1 MSLNKF
7 VRYKSYES
15 IIIKSNIINAKL
27 IELVIFCQNIIKKI
41 QKYGYF
47 LIKKH
52 QNLILL
58 IIITKLIIETINKY
72 PIFTPFNSYL
82 SITYFIIT
90 IFIQEHYLT
99 LTRLQKSL
107 YNKY

>member
-15 IIIKSNIINAKL
+15 IIIKSKIIKAKL
-27 IELVIFCQNIIKKI
+27 IELVIFCQNTIRKL

-52 QNLILL
+52 EILILL
-58 IIITKLIIETINKY
+58 TIITRPIIEIINKY
-72 PIFTPFNSYL
+72 LIFIPLNPHL
-82 SITYFIIT
+82 SITYFITAI
-90 IFIQEHYLT
+90 IIQEHYLT
-99 LTRLQKSL
+99 LTRL
-107 YNKY
+107 